1 MNVAA
6 GDILES
12 DRRRK
17 GQRSVTSQRADEL
30 SDEQL
35 MTRLSGPGVEVA
47 ISKLYDRY
55 SRTVYG
61 VGLKILG
68 NRSLAEELVQD
79 VFLKVWRSSH
89 TFDPSR
95 ASFSTWLY
103 RVTRSAAIDLYR
115 KRAHKVHP
123 IPDGESHVLAAR
135 DLSATPQEVVDESWL
150 SWRVSR
156 ALEALDEPHREVIE
170 LAYFGGLSQ
179 REISE
184 RTGVP
189 LGTVKSRTASA
200 FKTLRG
206 ELTIQDTSREAMR

>member
-1 MNVAA
+1 MNIAA

-17 GQRSVTSQRADEL
+17 GQRSVTSQRTDEL

-35 MTRLSGPGVEVA
+35 MTRLSGPGVDVA

-79 VFLKVWRSSH
+79 VFLKVWRSAG
-89 TFDPSR
+89 TFDPSQG
-95 ASFSTWLY
+95 SFSTWLY

-115 KRAHKVHP
+115 KRTSRVRQV
-123 IPDGESHVLAAR
+123 PDGGRHIAAAR
-135 DLSATPQEVVDESWL
+135 DSSAGPQEIVDESWL

-156 ALEALDEPHREVIE
+156 ALEVLDAPHREVI
-170 LAYFGGLSQ
+170 
-179 REISE
+179 
-184 RTGVP
+184 
-189 LGTVKSRTASA
+189 
-200 FKTLRG
+200 
-206 ELTIQDTSREAMR
+206 

>member
-1 MNVAA
+1 MV
-6 GDILES
+6 
-12 DRRRK
+12 
-17 GQRSVTSQRADEL
+17 VQRAAEL

-35 MTRLSGPGVEVA
+35 MSCLGGPELNAA
-47 ISKLYDRY
+47 ISTLYDRY

-79 VFLKVWRSSH
+79 VFLKLWRSSP

-103 RVTRSAAIDLYR
+103 RVTRSAAIDVHR
-115 KRAHKVHP
+115 KRAHKVHL
-123 IPDGESHVLAAR
+123 IADGESHVLAAR

-150 SWRVSR
+150 SWRISR
-156 ALEALDEPHREVIE
+156 ALEALDAPHREVIE

-206 ELTIQDTSREAMR
+206 ELTIQDTSREAIR

>member
-1 MNVAA
+1 MV
-6 GDILES
+6 
-12 DRRRK
+12 
-17 GQRSVTSQRADEL
+17 VQRAAEL

-35 MTRLSGPGVEVA
+35 MSRLGGPELDA
-47 ISKLYDRY
+47 ALSTLYDRY

-103 RVTRSAAIDLYR
+103 RVTRSAAIDVHR
-115 KRAHKVHP
+115 KRAHKVHL
-123 IPDGESHVLAAR
+123 IADGESHVLAAR

-206 ELTIQDTSREAMR
+206 ELTIQDTSREAIR